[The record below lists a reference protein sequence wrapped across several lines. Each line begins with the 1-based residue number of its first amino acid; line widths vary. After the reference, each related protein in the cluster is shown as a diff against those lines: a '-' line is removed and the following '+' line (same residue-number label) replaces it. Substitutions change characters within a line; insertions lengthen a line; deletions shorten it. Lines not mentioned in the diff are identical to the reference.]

1 MADIRRK
8 RWSGS
13 PGVGVV
19 QGSSRFPGGRVAD
32 GGNWCPV
39 VGVVQGASRCPGGR
53 VADGASC
60 CPGAGFAQVASCYPG
75 GWAADGASCCPGV
88 GVAQAANWYL
98 GDGAAG
104 GLGRDRSA
112 GLWMCKHLPAAELA
126 CDEVGVVVPLIRL
139 SVWT

>member
-32 GGNWCPV
+32 G
-39 VGVVQGASRCPGGR
+39 
-53 VADGASC
+53 
-60 CPGAGFAQVASCYPG
+60 
-75 GWAADGASCCPGV
+75 ASCCPGV
-88 GVAQAANWYL
+88 GVAQAASCYPGGWVAGGANWYL